1 MIPCRKEWLPSP
13 VFCPGEFRGQRSLVG
28 YSLWGCKESDMTEP
42 ITNTHTDMK
51 MELVER
57 DEKCFAD

>member
-1 MIPCRKEWLPSP
+1 M
-13 VFCPGEFRGQRSLVG
+13 G
-28 YSLWGCKESDMTEP
+28 YSLWGCKESDMTEQ